1 MLNYDAD
8 NDDDGNIHH
17 FVSDGGRAKEKTSV
31 GLNQQVAIF
40 KIQYN
45 TQFHV
50 RIQFEFFCSVPPNLI
65 LFCDIF

>member
-1 MLNYDAD
+1 MTPTMMMMEIFTILSAME
-8 NDDDGNIHH
+8 GE
-17 FVSDGGRAKEKTSV
+17 RKEKEKTSV